1 MNFHLHIPEGQLA
14 LYVESIVYFDSYSP
28 EHEKERLLPDGRQT
42 LIIDLTDRP
51 KSIFD
56 NLNLEEK
63 QQCKRFWFSGAR
75 NELLT
80 IDSGGSMSSMMVV
93 NFTYAGAYAFVQQ
106 PTDQLQGS
114 VVDADLLFTTSIQSL
129 RESILEKAS
138 ELEKFR
144 IVESFLEK
152 RISTYTIPSSITQIT
167 SLMAENPTN
176 HTMKWISENS
186 GFSQKHFIALFKKHV
201 GLTPKGFQKVMRFQ
215 KVVSDLQT
223 THHINW
229 TQLALDCGYYDQAHF
244 INEFK
249 VFSGYNPQQY
259 LTEKGP
265 DLNYIPLR

>member
-1 MNFHLHIPEGQLA
+1 MNFHFHIPEGILA

-28 EHEKERLLPDGRQT
+28 DHEKERLLPDGRQT
-42 LIIDLTDRP
+42 LIIDLTERP

-56 NLNLEEK
+56 NSNLAEK

-80 IDSGGSMSSMMVV
+80 IDSGGRMSSMMVV

-114 VVDADLLFTTSIQSL
+114 VVDADLLFHESIANL
-129 RESILEKAS
+129 REDILEKSSA
-138 ELEKFR
+138 LEKFKLM
-144 IVESFLEK
+144 EDFLAK
-152 RISTYTIPSSITQIT
+152 RISSKTIPLAIVQTTALI
-167 SLMAENPTN
+167 AKNPTSG
-176 HTMKWISENS
+176 TIKWISENS
-186 GFSQKHFIALFKKHV
+186 GYSQKHFIALFKKYV

-215 KVVSDLQT
+215 KVVNDLQNT
-223 THHINW
+223 NQINW

-249 VFSGYNPQQY
+249 IFSGYNPNQY